1 MNEIFETFKPQNST
15 VKKFVDYYY
24 LDIKPDNISSKFQC
38 FPHFNTIIE
47 LYKSHIRSQD
57 GEIIFDKN
65 AEPFQM
71 FTPIRENILT
81 VKQLRKVHRVVIVFH
96 ALGVQQF
103 FRDLDF
109 SNIVTGFEFFS
120 QEELQKLFSTKETNV
135 LSKMIDKF
143 LENRFMKFE
152 KTIVEKSIQY
162 VFNHD
167 ENFSIS
173 ELSKHLEISRQHLT
187 RVFKSHLGIS
197 LKTFHKIVVFRKTVN
212 KRLFENSNQS
222 FTEMA
227 YEYNFSDQS
236 HLIKTYKILT
246 ESSPKSFF
254 EKGTLLGKKDTFWNL
269 NP

>member
-1 MNEIFETFKPQNST
+1 M
-15 VKKFVDYYY
+15 
-24 LDIKPDNISSKFQC
+24 
-38 FPHFNTIIE
+38 
-47 LYKSHIRSQD
+47 
-57 GEIIFDKN
+57 
-65 AEPFQM
+65 
-71 FTPIRENILT
+71 
-81 VKQLRKVHRVVIVFH
+81 
-96 ALGVQQF
+96 
-103 FRDLDF
+103 
-109 SNIVTGFEFFS
+109 SN
-120 QEELQKLFSTKETNV
+120 
-135 LSKMIDKF
+135 